1 MMNLDVFEIS
11 TGNRVASM
19 IGLMPGAPVYLPELS
34 GGIYIVRITSADGKL
49 SYQFK
54 MVKM

>member
-1 MMNLDVFEIS
+1 MNLEVFELA
-11 TGNRVASM
+11 TGHKVSSRV
-19 IGLMPGAPVYLPELS
+19 GLTPGAPVYLPELV
-34 GGIYIVRITSADGKL
+34 GGTYIVRITSADGKL